1 MPPPLDRESEF
12 FLNENE
18 SEMAISAEFDG
29 TAQIGLK
36 MPTNTSTFKATPIFE
51 SREDYAGSFRIIERV
66 DEYEV
71 PPPPLNKS
79 AEGSGIVVVD
89 KRIGDAQRSY
99 ESGTGSYSSEE
110 PGQDLPTNYIAKDIR
125 PQILADG
132 PEAHRWRVG
141 QRLRKVERGDQLCDP
156 GTSLIAEEYSSITE
170 LDKETVARGLN
181 EMDTEANFSGR
192 GEVQDDLLRSLAG
205 RIG

>member
-1 MPPPLDRESEF
+1 MAESYRYATTLDRESEF

-29 TAQIGLK
+29 TAQIGFLK

-66 DEYEV
+66 DEYGSAAAS
-71 PPPPLNKS
+71 NKS

-110 PGQDLPTNYIAKDIR
+110 LVRTYTNYIAKDIR
-125 PQILADG
+125 LKYSPTGLRLTDG
-132 PEAHRWRVG
+132 ASANASGKWKEG
-141 QRLRKVERGDQLCDP
+141 
-156 GTSLIAEEYSSITE
+156 ISSATP
-170 LDKETVARGLN
+170 AR
-181 EMDTEANFSGR
+181 ASS
-192 GEVQDDLLRSLAG
+192 LRSIRASLNLIRRRWLGA
-205 RIG
+205 